1 VFTSADFCFL
11 PNADP
16 LTSESLCDVT
26 SLLPQRVT
34 LLFSPLFPFFPPNS
48 FKLSLHLYIGHHHPP
63 HLLIFIVIVISHLE
77 INCFL
82 NSPLFFLTRSIM
94 SAHNKPLE
102 TLSTKL
108 NGPHLKQR
116 RHSKTQS
123 AFNYDNTSSN
133 LTATTMRNELNKLVD
148 TAPPAAREVI
158 FFQSSIQISSL
169 VHNLHHADSVLQ
181 KFRIE
186 MDNFFALFQRYLS
199 DKAKGNE
206 MYQPVQ
212 GTACLIFV

>member
-1 VFTSADFCFL
+1 MLTSADFRFL

-16 LTSESLCDVT
+16 LKFVRCDVLAST
-26 SLLPQRVT
+26 KSNSP
-34 LLFSPLFPFFPPNS
+34 LFPLFPFFPPNS
-48 FKLSLHLYIGHHHPP
+48 FKFSLHLYIRHHHHP
-63 HLLIFIVIVISHLE
+63 HLLILIVIVISHLE
-77 INCFL
+77 VNCFL
-82 NSPLFFLTRSIM
+82 NSRLFFLTRSIM

-133 LTATTMRNELNKLVD
+133 LAATTMRNELNKLVD

-158 FFQSSIQISSL
+158 FFQSSIQIPSL
-169 VHNLHHADSVLQ
+169 VHHNLHHADSVLQ

-212 GTACLIFV
+212 GNAFLTFV

>member
-1 VFTSADFCFL
+1 
-11 PNADP
+11 
-16 LTSESLCDVT
+16 
-26 SLLPQRVT
+26 
-34 LLFSPLFPFFPPNS
+34 
-48 FKLSLHLYIGHHHPP
+48 
-63 HLLIFIVIVISHLE
+63 
-77 INCFL
+77 
-82 NSPLFFLTRSIM
+82 M

-102 TLSTKL
+102 TLTSQL
-108 NGPHLKQR
+108 NGPHLKPR

-133 LTATTMRNELNKLVD
+133 LAATTMRNELNKLVD

-158 FFQSSIQISSL
+158 FFQSSIQIPSL
-169 VHNLHHADSVLQ
+169 PHYNLYHADSVLQ

-206 MYQPVQ
+206 MYQPIQ
-212 GTACLIFV
+212 GTACLTFV